1 MPMSSTRQSELDA
14 LNAQG
19 FVIIENLLDAAALAE
34 IKSALAPHLSRHV
47 GRNDFEG
54 RKTER
59 VYALAA
65 KGRPFADMATHPRIL
80 ALLDELLMPNYLL
93 SASQAIHIHP
103 GETAQP
109 LHTDDSFYS
118 LPRPRPAVSISTI
131 WAIDPFTEEN
141 GATRIIPGSHAWGDE
156 GPEDAAGPGHF
167 NPETGY
173 RDMGQ
178 YADRERRTDYQ
189 PITATMPAG
198 SVIVFAGTLWHG
210 GGANRSTGPRLA
222 ISHQYCEPWARP
234 QENYFL
240 AVNPAVAAGLSPRL
254 RALLGYSI
262 HPPFM
267 GHAQGRHP
275 EKYLPIVAKPALDP
289 GVTK

>member
-1 MPMSSTRQSELDA
+1 MPATLQRDLETLR
-14 LNAQG
+14 AQG
-19 FVIIENLLDAAALAE
+19 YVMIESLLGAAALAE
-34 IKSALAPHLSRHV
+34 IKAALAPHLSRHV

-65 KGRPFADMATHPRIL
+65 KGHPFADMALHPRVL
-80 ALLDELLMPNYLL
+80 ALLDALLMPNYLL

-109 LHTDDSFYS
+109 LHTDDSFYP
-118 LPRPRPAVSISTI
+118 LPRPRSAVSISTI

-156 GPEDAAGPGHF
+156 LLQDSVGPDHF
-167 NPETGY
+167 SPESGY
-173 RDMGQ
+173 RDVGQ
-178 YADRERRTDYQ
+178 YAGRERRTDYELV
-189 PITATMPAG
+189 TAAMPAG

-210 GGANRSTGPRLA
+210 GGANRSAAPRLA

-240 AVNPAVAAGLSPRL
+240 AVEPTIAAGLHPRL
-254 RALLGYSI
+254 RAMLGYSI

-267 GHAQGRHP
+267 GHVQGRHP